1 MMRNLR
7 KIILFISFFILAQ
20 NIFPQNE
27 TGTIS
32 GNVKDID
39 SKQPIAGA
47 NVILLGTKQGATTDV
62 EGNFTIPEVPVN
74 VYRVKASIIGYAS
87 VTKTDIEVM
96 MSKPSY
102 VDFDLNEEPI
112 QLNDI
117 TVKSEYFT
125 KTPTELISTTS
136 FGYEEIRRSPGGFED
151 VVRALSVLPGVA
163 QADAG
168 RNDLIVR
175 GGAPS
180 ENLYIVDGMEI
191 PNINH
196 FGTQGAAGGPLSY
209 INLDFVKE
217 TSFSAGGFSA
227 EYGDRLSSVLKID
240 LRNGRSD
247 KLGGKATIAA
257 SQFGLNLEGPLGEN
271 KDFLFSVRRSYL
283 DFIFKAAGFGFVP
296 EYYDMLTKANY
307 KLDNNNKLSFLFIG
321 ALDNVKYFNET
332 ADKRLDNARI
342 LGSDQVQ
349 YAAGLFFQ
357 HLISNGFI
365 NLTLNRNYTDYK
377 TEQRDTLLNPIFKD
391 YSTETENSFK
401 ADLVYKFSVYSEIS
415 VGLACKNILFKSD
428 ILFPDFVTTFGDTL
442 PVNGLTSRNMFT
454 KASGY
459 VNLNYLFFGR
469 LRTNFGLRLDYF
481 DYLEKKIYPAP
492 RFSITYLLDNLT
504 NINLSTGSYYQAP
517 SYIWLAAAENNKRLT
532 DIRTD
537 QLIVG
542 FDRLLGEDFL
552 LKIETY
558 YKWYNDYPASLIRP
572 YLVLANTGAGYNGAD
587 DNFSSFGLEPLTS
600 GGSGKSR
607 GVELSLQKK
616 LSDIRCYGIL
626 SLTYSKT
633 DFTALDNTARN
644 GAYDQ
649 RWIFNLAGGY
659 KFDENWEAGFKFRY
673 ASGRPY
679 TPFTNS
685 GFQLVSDYLSNYFKA
700 LHSLDIR
707 VDKRWFYEKFTLI
720 TYIDIQNIY
729 NNKYSNSLRWDP
741 RTRMAVNDPSIG
753 ILPSIGIS
761 LEF

>member
-7 KIILFISFFILAQ
+7 ILILFISILLTAQ
-20 NIFPQNE
+20 SIFPQNE

-39 SKQPIAGA
+39 SKQPIVGA
-47 NVILLGTKQGATTDV
+47 NVIILGTKQGATTDV
-62 EGNFTIPEVPVN
+62 EGNFIITGVPVN

-96 MSKPSY
+96 MSKPTF
-102 VDFDLNEEPI
+102 VEFQLNEEPI

-125 KTPTELISTTS
+125 KTPSELISTTS

-240 LRNGRSD
+240 LRNGRND
-247 KLGGKATIAA
+247 KLGGKATISA

-296 EYYDMLTKANY
+296 EYYDMLSKANY
-307 KLDNNNKLSFLFIG
+307 KIDNNNKLSFLFIG

-391 YSTETENSFK
+391 YSTETENSIK
-401 ADLVYKFSVYSEIS
+401 ADLVYKFSAYSEIS
-415 VGLACKNILFKSD
+415 IGLACKNILFNSD

-442 PVNGLTSRNMFT
+442 PINGLTSRNMFT

-459 VNLNYLFFGR
+459 VNLNYLFFER

-481 DYLEKKIYPAP
+481 DYLENKIYPAS
-492 RFSITYLLDNLT
+492 RLSLTYQIDNLT
-504 NINLSTGSYYQAP
+504 NINLATGSYYQTP
-517 SYIWLAAAENNKRLT
+517 SYIWLAVSGNNKRLT
-532 DIRTD
+532 DTRTN
-537 QLIVG
+537 QLIIG
-542 FDRLLGEDFL
+542 FDRLLREDFL
-552 LKIETY
+552 LKVETY

-600 GGSGKSR
+600 GGSGISR

-633 DFTALDNTARN
+633 DFTALDNITRN

-649 RWIFNLAGGY
+649 RWIFNLTGGY
-659 KFDENWEAGFKFRY
+659 KFDESWEAGFKFRY

-679 TPFTNS
+679 TPYTNTGS
-685 GFQLVSDYLSNYFKA
+685 QLVSDYLSNYFKA

-707 VDKRWFYEKFTLI
+707 IDKRWFYEKFTLI
-720 TYIDIQNIY
+720 TYIDVQNIY
-729 NNKYSNSLRWDP
+729 NNKYSNSIRWNP
-741 RTRMAVNDPSIG
+741 RTRIAVNDPSIG